1 MKQKTVRSAAL
12 VAGIVATGAWATNA
26 PAQTNPN
33 DSLLNKLVDKGI
45 LTPKEAQDLRAE
57 ASPESKGNSAR
68 SMGMPDWV
76 TSLRLYGDFRGRGE
90 DFWADNPAY
99 TTRTRYRYR
108 LRLGTTI
115 TLKDDFEIGVRLAS
129 ADPSSTVGGNP
140 VSANTTLQG
149 GSSRKF
155 VWIEQAYAKWTPIHT
170 ADWTASATIGKMD
183 SPFEISNMVIDY
195 DYLPEGAALQAAYKV
210 TDRNMLK
217 VNGGIFALNEI
228 NQGAGA
234 SHDPY
239 FAGAQALWNA
249 KWTPKIESTLGVS
262 AFTLGS
268 KENLNTQ
275 PSLPDINVG
284 NSRDVAGNLLHSYNP
299 IIGSASVTYKLR
311 DFSLFFYPGAIDFP
325 IRVGGE
331 YMENP
336 AAPSANKGWWGGITF
351 GKATKQRTWELNYKY
366 QKLDSDT
373 WYEEIVDDDNG
384 AFYQVAPP
392 GGKAGWAGGT
402 NVKGH
407 VFKAIYA
414 LTDSLQLV
422 VTAYHNELIHPNPP
436 GSQSAADHLLVDL
449 LWKF

>member
-1 MKQKTVRSAAL
+1 MKRKTVRSAAL
-12 VAGIVATGAWATNA
+12 VAGIVATGALAANA

-45 LTPKEAQDLRAE
+45 LTPKEAQELRAE

-76 TSLRLYGDFRGRGE
+76 TSLKLYGDFRGRVE

-115 TLKDDFEIGVRLAS
+115 TLKDDFEVGVRLS
-129 ADPSSTVGGNP
+129 SGDPSSTVGGNP

-155 VWIEQAYAKWTPIHT
+155 VWLEQAYAKWTPIHT

-195 DYLPEGAALQAAYKV
+195 DYQPEGAALQAAYKV
-210 TDRNMLK
+210 TDRNTLK
-217 VNGGIFALNEI
+217 VNGGIFALNEL
-228 NQGAGA
+228 NQGADA

-268 KENLNTQ
+268 KENLNTGAA
-275 PSLPDINVG
+275 LPNVNVG
-284 NSRDVAGNLLHSYNP
+284 NTRDGLGNLLSSYNP

-336 AAPSANKGWWGGITF
+336 AARSANKGFWAGVTF

-366 QKLDSDT
+366 QKLDSDA
-373 WYEEIVDDDNG
+373 WYEEIVDEDNG
-384 AFYQVAPP
+384 AFYQTAPL
-392 GGKAGWAGGT
+392 GGAAGWAGGT

-414 LTDSLQLV
+414 LTDSLQFIV
-422 VTAYHNELIHPNPP
+422 SAYHNELIHPNPP
-436 GSQSAADHLLVDL
+436 GSQSAANHLMVDL

>member
-1 MKQKTVRSAAL
+1 MKQKTVTSAAL
-12 VAGIVATGAWATNA
+12 VAGIVATGALATNA

-45 LTPKEAQDLRAE
+45 LTPKEAQELRAE

-76 TSLRLYGDFRGRGE
+76 TSLKLYGDFRGRAE

-115 TLKDDFEIGVRLAS
+115 TLKDDFEIGVRLSS

-155 VWIEQAYAKWTPIHT
+155 VWLEQAYAKWTPIHT

-210 TDRNMLK
+210 TDRNTLK
-217 VNGGIFALNEI
+217 VNGGIFALGEL

-262 AFTLGS
+262 AFTLES
-268 KENLNTQ
+268 KENLNNGAA
-275 PSLPDINVG
+275 LPNINVG
-284 NSRDVAGNLLHSYNP
+284 NTRDPAGNLVHSYNP
-299 IIGSASVTYKLR
+299 VIGSASVTYKLR
-311 DFSLFFYPGAIDFP
+311 DFSLLFYPGAIDFP

-336 AAPSANKGWWGGITF
+336 AAPSRNKGWWGGVTF

-366 QKLDSDT
+366 QKLDSDA
-373 WYEEIVDDDNG
+373 WYE
-384 AFYQVAPP
+384 
-392 GGKAGWAGGT
+392 
-402 NVKGH
+402 
-407 VFKAIYA
+407 
-414 LTDSLQLV
+414 
-422 VTAYHNELIHPNPP
+422 
-436 GSQSAADHLLVDL
+436 
-449 LWKF
+449 